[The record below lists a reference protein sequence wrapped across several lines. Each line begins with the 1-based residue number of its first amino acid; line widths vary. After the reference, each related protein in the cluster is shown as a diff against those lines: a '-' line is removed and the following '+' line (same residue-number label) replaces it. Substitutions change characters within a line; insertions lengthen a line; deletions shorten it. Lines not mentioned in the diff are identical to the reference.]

1 MQYISQKQMHTYT
14 LIDTKAFSW
23 PYSHRWTH
31 DYCHIRN
38 TLVGMEALVCS
49 PYIHKKYLSYV
60 TPYSWTNVH
69 CTNVFICQHMN
80 ICIYT
85 NFFIHVQSNYIHIII
100 LTFLI

>member
-38 TLVGMEALVCS
+38 TLVD
-49 PYIHKKYLSYV
+49 I
-60 TPYSWTNVH
+60 
-69 CTNVFICQHMN
+69 
-80 ICIYT
+80 
-85 NFFIHVQSNYIHIII
+85 
-100 LTFLI
+100 